1 MKIINGFFK
10 ILKIFFV
17 VGLIFIFVVAVIAL
31 LTKEE
36 PGK

>member
-10 ILKIFFV
+10 ILKTFFV
-17 VGLIFIFVVAVIAL
+17 LGLVLLFVVAVITL

-36 PGK
+36 SEK